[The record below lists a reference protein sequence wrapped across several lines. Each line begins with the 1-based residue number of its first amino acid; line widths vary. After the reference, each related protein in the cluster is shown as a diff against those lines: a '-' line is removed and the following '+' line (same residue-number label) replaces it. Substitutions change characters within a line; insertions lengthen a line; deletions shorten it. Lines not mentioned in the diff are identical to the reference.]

1 MSVLEPDAVSMP
13 SAGGVDLPSFPIVM
27 RGYDRQQVRAFVDQL
42 RSYLADERRRREH
55 AEQAISRLQA
65 EVERVRNPAPP
76 SFEHLGAEAARVLEQ
91 AGASATT
98 LLDEARSRGRAI
110 VDESEGE
117 AAGLIAQAEQQVAKM
132 NEAASQALNEA
143 GTQRDRMLTE
153 AGEEAE
159 RLRARAEED
168 AHNAL
173 EQAREEA
180 ERIQHAAVAE
190 RGAMEVET
198 ERLRESRDHM
208 VEFLSRIHSDLGGVL
223 AEAVGAAEVELAA
236 EHAAEQPA
244 EHAPVETMELEDG
257 AYEAPAADGAADH
270 R

>member
-42 RSYLADERRRREH
+42 RSYLADERHRREQ
-55 AEQAISRLQA
+55 AEQAVSRLQA
-65 EVERVRNPAPP
+65 EVERSRNPAPP

-91 AGASATT
+91 AGASATL
-98 LLDEARSRGRAI
+98 LLDEARARGRAI
-110 VDESEGE
+110 VEEAEGE
-117 AAGLIAQAEQQVAKM
+117 AAELIGQAEERVTKM
-132 NEAASQALNEA
+132 NEAASDALSDA
-143 GTQRDRMLTE
+143 GAQRDRMLTE

-159 RLRARAEED
+159 RLRARADDD

-190 RGAMEVET
+190 RGAMEAET
-198 ERLRESRDHM
+198 DRLRESRDRM

-223 AEAVGAAEVELAA
+223 AEAVG
-236 EHAAEQPA
+236 PA
-244 EHAPVETMELEDG
+244 EGELPAEPAPADAMEPQDD
-257 AYEAPAADGAADH
+257 AYEASAVDGTTDRH
-270 R
+270 